1 VIVGLFVVTKINSVT
16 MASKVQPFHDKLSY
30 TQKILV

>member
-1 VIVGLFVVTKINSVT
+1 MVGLFVVTKINGAT

-30 TQKILV
+30 TYKILV